1 MSEPETTYFRE
12 RLDELP
18 QDAEELSFGNSVYK
32 IRFDERKKR
41 PVFGH
46 KYWFYLQ
53 DAVENVP
60 EYIVRWENFVECVCS
75 LVLQ

>member
-1 MSEPETTYFRE
+1 MNNNDRE
-12 RLDELP
+12 RLDALP
-18 QDAEELSFGNSVYK
+18 PDAEELSFGNPVYK
-32 IRFDERKKR
+32 VRFEERESR

-60 EYIVRWENFVECVCS
+60 EYIVPWEIFVE
-75 LVLQ
+75 